1 MSSFAEESHMTSFA
15 KYMTK
20 LQELTQK
27 NLDILTL
34 LNDSLYSKQLHNEAI
49 IGGTKYSIPSY
60 IYIENKLND
69 LEGNWRRL
77 VNAPRTGQAAFV
89 FDGNTQRIQVRG
101 FENAPVPVNA
111 TRDDNDKFY
120 VENNDIFK
128 DFVSP
133 LIYLKYNLTEL
144 PEDINS
150 VSVRKIAIHNESIF
164 NTIRSLST
172 VDWAGVNAALA
183 AGVEDVDY
191 EMYDKVYNLPV
202 KMNDVSGI
210 FGKVSSELV
219 NSSESTVVYDI
230 KLDNIHFTYSNG
242 CLERDLAVDDFIITD
257 TDRCILKITDIN
269 VATKTIRAEV
279 FSGYENLTSIE
290 YFKIWKNQDFS
301 SRRFIKVPLEE
312 DRFIV
317 IFIAPINSNLNVQ
330 AAWGIGQAIDTNE
343 LTDAEGN
350 NFRDIYNGRIR
361 NVGDVLYDLTKF
373 TTTSL
378 SNIGEDTLR
387 EMTSYKP
394 VIGDYSVELLNDH
407 LLDNSAVDFLR
418 KLNVQK
424 AQLTNDLQVIQD
436 NIDKINNTL
445 ATTDFSNQDVVSR
458 QDLEAS
464 LEEFNLKKSQNL
476 SNLNNV
482 INQITI
488 ASESSNL
495 PTSKSK
501 YVIRGE
507 INTVAIED
515 HFRNSSK
522 AQVIH
527 IDLLYRYKN
536 INKDTSK
543 ATTLSDAV
551 TVSNWNKYIVENRQ
565 KVASFEN
572 GQIIYKFENENEDS
586 TTGRWRTFQIPISQ
600 GESVDI
606 FFRVQYDLGFP
617 YVSTYSAWSDITNV
631 EFPEDIVKDTDIEN
645 IINNNIS
652 DARNISVKQE
662 LSAEGVIGHVGD
674 KLLDQDQIYYHRP
687 ESIASGFYTEDSKRI
702 ISLKEKLFSI
712 NNDINSL
719 KESAFGS
726 NFKDLSVV
734 ATYNGINYLIA
745 PNTVATSV
753 VLPCKEKLPTPVGNV
768 ITTTVFFTLANTNA
782 KYPLNIYSMF
792 PGDNG
797 VSIDNTSV
805 THTRFA
811 DRVSDYTGVNI
822 KTTTKVQ
829 KTVSSLSSSKASV
842 EKSISLDGNRVQAQV
857 IRPSNSF
864 ISTTGQRLNQ
874 AVYFRNKNIY
884 DSSDTYSYRDV
895 VTQLDDIN
903 IIPII
908 PDLTAIQMNSAVP
921 GDYIELNPGEAIT
934 IPVQVKIYN
943 NSTQTSD
950 ISRKISFD
958 IWDSPWQDP
967 LTFTAEIIVPSESS
981 GITNVID
988 SMKNS
993 GYVATL
999 TKPEAISIKR
1009 KGRNSSILK

>member
-1 MSSFAEESHMTSFA
+1 MTSFA
-15 KYMTK
+15 KYMSK

-89 FDGNTQRIQVRG
+89 FDGNTQRIQVCG
-101 FENAPVPVNA
+101 FENSPIPVDA
-111 TRDDNDKFY
+111 KRDDNFY

-133 LIYLKYNLTEL
+133 LIYLKYNLSEL
-144 PEDINS
+144 PEDINT

-164 NTIRSLST
+164 NTIKGLNT
-172 VDWAGVNAALA
+172 VDWAGVNAALT

-191 EMYDKVYNLPV
+191 EIYDKVYNLPV
-202 KMNDVSGI
+202 KMNDVSGV
-210 FGKVSSELV
+210 FGKVGSELV
-219 NSSESTVVYDI
+219 SPSESTVVYDI
-230 KLDNIHFTYSNG
+230 KLDNIHYTYNNG
-242 CLERDLAVDDFIITD
+242 CLERELAVDDFIITD

-269 VATKTIRAEV
+269 VTTKTVRAEV
-279 FSGYENLTSIE
+279 FSGYENLASIN

-317 IFIAPINSNLNVQ
+317 IFIAPINSNLNIQ
-330 AAWGIGQAIDTNE
+330 AAWGIGQVIDTNE

-350 NFRDIYNGRIR
+350 KFRDIYNGRIR

-373 TTTSL
+373 TTVSL
-378 SNIGEDTLR
+378 SNIGEDTLK

-394 VIGDYSVELLNDH
+394 VIGSYSVELLNDH

-424 AQLTNDLQVIQD
+424 AQLTNDLQAIQD

-501 YVIRGE
+501 YVIKGG
-507 INTVAIED
+507 IDTDAIEK
-515 HFRNSSK
+515 HFENSSRV
-522 AQVIH
+522 QVIH

-551 TVSNWNKYIVENRQ
+551 TVSNWNKYIIENRQ

-631 EFPEDIVKDTDIEN
+631 VFPEDIIKDTDIEN
-645 IINNNIS
+645 IINNNAS
-652 DARNISVKQE
+652 DARNISIKQE

-734 ATYNGINYLIA
+734 ATYNGINYLIT
-745 PNTVATSV
+745 PNSVATSV
-753 VLPCKEKLPTPVGNV
+753 ILPCKEELPTPVQNV

-792 PGDNG
+792 PGDNR
-797 VSIDNTSV
+797 VSIDNTKV

-811 DRVSDYTGVNI
+811 DRISDYTGVSI
-822 KTTTKVQ
+822 KTRVYQGTI
-829 KTVSSLSSSKASV
+829 SSSSFATSAEV
-842 EKSISLDGNRVQAQV
+842 STPTIVPSSPTT
-857 IRPSNSF
+857 RPSTSAASPF
-864 ISTTGQRLNQ
+864 ISTTGQYLNQ
-874 AVYFRNKNIY
+874 AVYFRNKSIY
-884 DSSDTYSYRDV
+884 DNSDTYLYQDTVSI
-895 VTQLDDIN
+895 LDDLN

-908 PDLTAIQMNSAVP
+908 PDLTAIQMNSAIP

-943 NSTQTSD
+943 NSTQTKD
-950 ISRKISFD
+950 ISKKISFD
-958 IWDSPWQDP
+958 VWDSPWQDP
-967 LTFTAEIIVPSESS
+967 LTFTVEIIVPSENS

-999 TKPEAISIKR
+999 TKPEAISIK
-1009 KGRNSSILK
+1009 KTSRNTSILK

>member
-101 FENAPVPVNA
+101 FENSPAPVNA
-111 TRDDNDKFY
+111 TRDDNFY

-164 NTIRSLST
+164 NTIKKLST
-172 VDWAGVNAALA
+172 VDWAGVNAVLA

-202 KMNDVSGI
+202 KMNDVSGV
-210 FGKVSSELV
+210 FGKISSELV
-219 NSSESTVVYDI
+219 SSSESTVVYDI
-230 KLDNIHFTYSNG
+230 KLDNIHYTYSNG

-257 TDRCILKITDIN
+257 TDRCILRITNIN

-279 FSGYENLTSIE
+279 FSGYENLTSVD

-350 NFRDIYNGRIR
+350 NFRDVYNGRIR

-378 SNIGEDTLR
+378 SNIGEDTLK

-394 VIGDYSVELLNDH
+394 VIGSYSVELLNDH

-445 ATTDFSNQDVVSR
+445 ATTDFSSQDVVSR

-501 YVIRGE
+501 YVIKGD

-515 HFRNSSK
+515 HFKNSSR

-645 IINNNIS
+645 IINNNVN

-753 VLPCKEKLPTPVGNV
+753 VLPCKEELPAPDKNGI

-792 PGDNG
+792 PGDNKVLIG
-797 VSIDNTSV
+797 DTTAI
-805 THTRFA
+805 HTRFA
-811 DRVSDYTGVNI
+811 DKIGDYIGVNI
-822 KTTTKVQ
+822 KTKAQ
-829 KTVSSLSSSKASV
+829 GMSS
-842 EKSISLDGNRVQAQV
+842 
-857 IRPSNSF
+857 

-874 AVYFRNKNIY
+874 AVYFRNRSIY
-884 DSSDTYSYRDV
+884 DNNDIYSYSDEV
-895 VTQLDDIN
+895 STYDDLN

-921 GDYIELNPGEAIT
+921 GDYIELNSGEAIT
-934 IPVQVKIYN
+934 IPVQVKIFK
-943 NSTQTSD
+943 NSTQNTD
-950 ISRKISFD
+950 ISKKISFD
-958 IWDSPWQDP
+958 VWDSPWQDP
-967 LTFTAEIIVPSESS
+967 LTFTAEIIVPSEIS

>member
-1 MSSFAEESHMTSFA
+1 MSSFAEENHMTSFA

-34 LNDSLYSKQLHNEAI
+34 LNDSLYSKQLHSEAI
-49 IGGTKYSIPSY
+49 IDGTKYSIPSY

-101 FENAPVPVNA
+101 FENAPVSVDA
-111 TRDDNDKFY
+111 KRDDTFY

-133 LIYLKYNLTEL
+133 LIYLKYNLSEL
-144 PEDINS
+144 PEDINA

-164 NTIRSLST
+164 NTIKGLST

-183 AGVEDVDY
+183 AGTEDADY

-202 KMNDVSGI
+202 KMNDVSGV
-210 FGKVSSELV
+210 FRKLSSELV
-219 NSSESTVVYDI
+219 SSSESTVVYDI
-230 KLDNIHFTYSNG
+230 KLDNIHYTYSNG

-257 TDRCILKITDIN
+257 TDRCTLKITNIN

-279 FSGYENLTSIE
+279 FSGYENLTSID
-290 YFKIWKNQDFS
+290 YFKIWKIQDFS
-301 SRRFIKVPLEE
+301 NSKFIKVPLEE

-330 AAWGIGQAIDTNE
+330 AAWGVGQAIDTDQLE
-343 LTDAEGN
+343 DAEGN
-350 NFRDIYNGRIR
+350 NFRKIYNGRIR

-378 SNIGEDTLR
+378 SNIGEDTLK

-424 AQLTNDLQVIQD
+424 AQLTNDLQAIQD

-445 ATTDFSNQDVVSR
+445 ATTDFSSQDVVSR

-501 YVIRGE
+501 YVIKGE
-507 INTVAIED
+507 IDTEAIEN
-515 HFRNSSK
+515 HFKDSSR
-522 AQVIH
+522 AQIIH

-565 KVASFEN
+565 KIASFEN

-631 EFPEDIVKDTDIEN
+631 EFPEDIIKDTDIEN
-645 IINNNIS
+645 IINNNVN

-712 NNDINSL
+712 NNDINNL

-745 PNTVATSV
+745 PNSVATGV
-753 VLPCKEKLPTPVGNV
+753 ILPCKEKLPAPVQDV

-797 VSIDNTSV
+797 VSIDLTSV

-811 DRVSDYTGVNI
+811 DKISDYRSVNI
-822 KTTTKVQ
+822 KT
-829 KTVSSLSSSKASV
+829 KAQGMT
-842 EKSISLDGNRVQAQV
+842 SIST
-857 IRPSNSF
+857 I
-864 ISTTGQRLNQ
+864 GQRLNQ
-874 AVYFRNKNIY
+874 AVYFRNRSIY
-884 DSSDTYSYRDV
+884 DNSDTYSYSD
-895 VTQLDDIN
+895 TAQDILN

-934 IPVQVKIYN
+934 IPVQIKIK
-943 NSTQTSD
+943 NSNLTTD
-950 ISRKISFD
+950 ISKKISFD
-958 IWDSPWQDP
+958 VWDSPWQDP
-967 LTFTAEIIVPSESS
+967 LTFTAEIIVPRESS
-981 GITNVID
+981 GITNIVD

-1009 KGRNSSILK
+1009 TSRNSSILK